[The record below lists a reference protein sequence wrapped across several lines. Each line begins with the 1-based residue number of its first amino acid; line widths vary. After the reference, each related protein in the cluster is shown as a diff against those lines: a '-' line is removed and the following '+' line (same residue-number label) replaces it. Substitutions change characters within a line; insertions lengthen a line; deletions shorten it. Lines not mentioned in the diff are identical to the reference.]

1 MLRLFLIA
9 IAFLFTWRAARLNAA
24 QHRPAARR
32 WQTPRLLISH
42 LFAHFKHRATTM
54 PLRIKSGFASW
65 QPIGI

>member
-9 IAFLFTWRAARLNAA
+9 IVSLFTWRAARLNAA
-24 QHRPAARR
+24 QHRPATRHWR
-32 WQTPRLLISH
+32 MPRQLTSH